1 MLHNF
6 VIIVDCDSGQIRLT
20 SGTSNMEGTVEVC
33 YYSTWGLIADADWG
47 KQDAQVVCKQLGY
60 IEGNY
65 DFTILN
71 EFSHLIGGDAVT
83 GSIYGKPNR
92 TIQLSNVACAG
103 SETSLDACDST
114 SLTPDEGRDLY
125 SRVNVAGVKCYP
137 NVTTDALSQV
147 VSKDNA
153 VVGLGVVGVLLAVS
167 ILITLRLVL
176 FKYIYPYQCVTM
188 FSCVCFNNIYF

>member
-6 VIIVDCDSGQIRLT
+6 VIIVDCDDGQIRLIG
-20 SGTSNMEGTVEVC
+20 GTSNMEGTVEIC
-33 YYSTWGLIADADWG
+33 YFSTWGLIADADWG

-65 DFTILN
+65 DFTIFN
-71 EFSHLIGGDAVT
+71 ELCHLIGGDAVT

-103 SETSLDACDST
+103 SETSLDACDNT
-114 SLTPDEGRDLY
+114 LLTPEEGRDLF
-125 SRVNVAGVKCYP
+125 SRVNVAGVKCFP
-137 NVTTDALSQV
+137 NVTTADALSQV

-153 VVGLGVVGVLLAVS
+153 VIGLGVVGVLLAVS
-167 ILITLRLVL
+167 ILVTIRLVV
-176 FKYIYPYQCVTM
+176 FKYIFPYQCVQ
-188 FSCVCFNNIYF
+188 CFLV